1 MSSFNKNTTD
11 VVLFNRLLCAVILVV
26 CPWFAGCQSTPSG
39 GTPIQPPPLG
49 HVVDAANRLQEN
61 NAEAAKFIVYTHEF
75 ELNKP
80 LRRATNPWQRATDEY
95 HDIDTREVRGIRLNE
110 YGMDHLE
117 RIAQLLRYDE
127 DRSRFVVVERSE
139 TSKRWNTEFQ
149 YPVHRNRELDEER
162 RLVVV
167 HALELMGI
175 DRADRLVIVAP
186 AFAAGQN
193 SNEAAQAYRSSVN
206 GNQSGGQQGGGGT
219 GIGSNG
225 GF

>member
-1 MSSFNKNTTD
+1 MSSVKKNTTD
-11 VVLFNRLLCAVILVV
+11 VIPCSRLLFVAVLVV
-26 CPWFAGCQSTPSG
+26 CPCLLGCQSNPSG
-39 GTPIQPPPLG
+39 GTPIQPPRLG

-61 NAEAAKFIVYTHEF
+61 NAEAAKFIVYAHEF

-139 TSKRWNTEFQ
+139 TSKRWDTEFQ
-149 YPVHRNRELDEER
+149 YPVHRNPELDEER

-167 HALELMGI
+167 RALELMGI
-175 DRADRLVIVAP
+175 DGADRMVIVAP
-186 AFAAGQN
+186 AFVAGQH
-193 SNEAAQAYRSSVN
+193 SNEAAQAYRRSVN
-206 GNQSGGQQGGGGT
+206 GNQSGGAQGGGT